1 MSRNENGDYCNKRRE
16 REGGGGREEKRE
28 RQRERE
34 DIACS
39 PGPRRAMCKEG
50 HIFLTMGNGNNKF
63 YRTFPRT
70 NNDVAL

>member
-1 MSRNENGDYCNKRRE
+1 MKMGTTAIREERE
-16 REGGGGREEKRE
+16 RGGGGEKRE
-28 RQRERE
+28 RDRERE

-50 HIFLTMGNGNNKF
+50 HIFLTMGIGNNKF